1 MNEKVYLSDDKANE
15 IYEKLQQ
22 SVDANLKDALDS
34 LKDVILSEVYSVLK
48 SWTVQDAEPDLVK
61 SDIKQSP
68 ILDNPV

>member
-1 MNEKVYLSDDKANE
+1 MNEKLYLSDDKANE

-48 SWTVQDAEPDLVK
+48 SWTDQESKPDLVK
-61 SDIKQSP
+61 SDINQTP
-68 ILDNPV
+68 ILENPV

>member
-15 IYEKLQQ
+15 IYEKLQK

-34 LKDVILSEVYSVLK
+34 LKNVILTEVYSVLK
-48 SWTVQDAEPDLVK
+48 SWTVQETATDLVK